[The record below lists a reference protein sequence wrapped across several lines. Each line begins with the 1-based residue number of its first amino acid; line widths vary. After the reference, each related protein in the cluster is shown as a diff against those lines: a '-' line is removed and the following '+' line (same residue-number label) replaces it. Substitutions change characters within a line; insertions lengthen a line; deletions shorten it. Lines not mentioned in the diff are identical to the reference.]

1 MTSNSIRS
9 KHRAGERLCGIL
21 FLILV
26 SLFCALG
33 GVRLIRYYIY
43 DPVLNEAFTAD
54 AGDERESA
62 LIANL
67 PGKDVF
73 IDANGMMRRILGQ
86 REMNGVIRLTNEYL
100 TDIHGA
106 IPEETLKEEAEAV
119 AHVQQVLSE
128 YEIPFLYVAT
138 PIKVAS
144 QGMTSD
150 AEEAT
155 ETETE
160 RRVGAEHSELPTG
173 VVDEGNANLDRFLMC
188 LAEDGVRVLDLRE
201 CIKEDGIDPYSL
213 FYRTD
218 HHWTTEG
225 GFYAARKL
233 IAWVQD
239 VTGAAVPS
247 DVTDPNAYDYT
258 VYPQWHLGS
267 NARRTGK
274 LYAGVDDFTMIT
286 PTFMTD
292 LTNRV
297 SGERG
302 SYEEVVL
309 DMSSLSERDLTAS
322 AYDRL
327 FVHALEQMHNEKAE
341 NEVRVLLICDSFGAA
356 VNPYLALAFSDTEC
370 MSAYAPGLLTRSYL
384 EQNRPDVVILMQ
396 YSGLNLGIPSSFEF
410 GL

>member
-1 MTSNSIRS
+1 MILKKLLTTKLRVE
-9 KHRAGERLCGIL
+9 KLCGSL
-21 FLILV
+21 FLILI

-73 IDANGMMRRILGQ
+73 IDANGLMRRILGQ
-86 REMNGVIRLTNEYL
+86 REMNGVIRLTNGYL
-100 TDIHGA
+100 TDIHGV
-106 IPEETLKEEAEAV
+106 IPEETLKEEAAAV

-138 PIKVAS
+138 PIKTA
-144 QGMTSD
+144 D
-150 AEEAT
+150 D
-155 ETETE
+155 
-160 RRVGAEHSELPTG
+160 SELPTG

-188 LAEDGVRVLDLRE
+188 LTEDGVQVLDLRE

-239 VTGAAVPS
+239 VTGAEVPS
-247 DVTDPNAYDYT
+247 DVTEPGTYDYT

-274 LYAGVDDFTMIT
+274 LYAGVDDFTVIT
-286 PTFMTD
+286 PTFNTD

-297 SGERG
+297 SRERG

-356 VNPYLALAFSDTEC
+356 VNPYLSLAFSDTEC